1 MCQWTGAACLCFG
14 KVNVLLLMNCYLVFL
29 FAYRRQVW
37 EQLEAIQRNPK
48 RVTIQDLTS
57 EIARERLETRDR
69 VVRLELGFS
78 HLVVATTKQLY
89 IFRYCYF
96 SLNNVNIN
104 EKCSRIS
111 ENNINCNLLLTTL
124 NTY

>member
-1 MCQWTGAACLCFG
+1 
-14 KVNVLLLMNCYLVFL
+14 MNCYLVFL

-89 IFRYCYF
+89 IFRYC
-96 SLNNVNIN
+96 
-104 EKCSRIS
+104 
-111 ENNINCNLLLTTL
+111 
-124 NTY
+124 